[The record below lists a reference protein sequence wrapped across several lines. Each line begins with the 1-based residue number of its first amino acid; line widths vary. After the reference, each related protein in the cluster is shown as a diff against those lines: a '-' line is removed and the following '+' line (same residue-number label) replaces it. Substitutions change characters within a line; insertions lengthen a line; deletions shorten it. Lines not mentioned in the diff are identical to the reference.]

1 MIVVFDG
8 HCNVCNGFVRFL
20 AARDRRLRLSFVP
33 ALSIAGRDW
42 LIACGQSVDDP
53 ATMIVIDGDTRHLRS
68 DAVIAAVAAL
78 GGFWRMVR
86 ICRLVVPRR
95 LRDALYTGF
104 ARRRYRWFGQAET
117 CAVCDGATRPDA

>member
-20 AARDRRLRLSFVP
+20 AARDRRRRLSFMP
-33 ALSIAGRDW
+33 ALSDAGRAW
-42 LIACGQSVDDP
+42 LVACGQSVDDP
-53 ATMIVIDGDTRHLRS
+53 ATMIVVDGDTRHLRS

-78 GGFWRMVR
+78 GGVWRVVR
-86 ICRLVVPRR
+86 IGRLVPRR
-95 LRDALYTGF
+95 VRDALYTGF
-104 ARRRYRWFGQAET
+104 AQRRYRWFGRAET